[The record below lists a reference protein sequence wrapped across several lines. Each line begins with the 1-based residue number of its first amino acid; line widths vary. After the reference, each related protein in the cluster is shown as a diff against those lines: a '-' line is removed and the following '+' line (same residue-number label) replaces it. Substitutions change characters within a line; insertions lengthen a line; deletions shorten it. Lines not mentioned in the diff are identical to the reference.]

1 MRIDT
6 AGTTESV
13 TVTNVGTQG
22 PGTGITFT
30 PALTSAHAAGAA
42 VLGPGTG
49 ITLSAPLA
57 SAHAAGAAVTGTTP
71 G

>member
-13 TVTNVGTQG
+13 TVTNVGTPG

-30 PALTSAHAAGAA
+30 PALDRRRTQSARR
-42 VLGPGTG
+42 
-49 ITLSAPLA
+49 
-57 SAHAAGAAVTGTTP
+57 
-71 G
+71 